1 MGQTQAW
8 IREPYQGINLAWPPP
23 HLIFSFR
30 LQGEEERM
38 QHQDVPFPSAAVRSS
53 FSHCLSLR
61 RANSFHP
68 AADALAPR
76 KRLRGRLEREEGLN
90 RMRRDVTDWKRS
102 EQIGSPKK
110 IPFDFFTS
118 HDKRQSME
126 SKQSCT
132 SNPEIEDLAH

>member
-1 MGQTQAW
+1 MVNAISMGQTQAW

-102 EQIGSPKK
+102 EKRGSPK
-110 IPFDFFTS
+110 
-118 HDKRQSME
+118 RVSMFE
-126 SKQSCT
+126 VTFLKAITNDNGQT
-132 SNPEIEDLAH
+132 LVRKV